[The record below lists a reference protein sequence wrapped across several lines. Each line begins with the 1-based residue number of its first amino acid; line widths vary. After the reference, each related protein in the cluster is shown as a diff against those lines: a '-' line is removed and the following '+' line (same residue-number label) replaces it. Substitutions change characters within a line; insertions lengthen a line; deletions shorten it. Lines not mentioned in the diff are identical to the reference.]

1 MINQGPLHRGA
12 FASFFSGEFTT
23 MAVIN
28 PQEKKLAER
37 DSVPCT
43 EVGRTPLI
51 DSQDLF

>member
-1 MINQGPLHRGA
+1 MIAIHTEVR
-12 FASFFSGEFTT
+12 FATLLYGGFTT

-37 DSVPCT
+37 NSVPCT